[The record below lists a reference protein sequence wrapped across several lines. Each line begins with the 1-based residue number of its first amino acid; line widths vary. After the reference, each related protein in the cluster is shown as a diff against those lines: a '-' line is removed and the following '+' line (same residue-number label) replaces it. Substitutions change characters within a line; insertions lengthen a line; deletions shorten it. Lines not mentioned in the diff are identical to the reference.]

1 MNNRP
6 NSAKASDRIPPE
18 YEEVKAQIR
27 AMLPAAAQFDE
38 QQNLIELGLD
48 SLQMM
53 RLVNQW
59 RRRGCQVTFAE
70 LIGDPS
76 LNAWWSLLQRTRL
89 PGDCRESGEQP
100 ATAAPFPLTDVQYA
114 YWVGRQDDQALGGV
128 GCHAYLEIDG
138 GNIDRER
145 LAAAWTTLLDH
156 HGMLRAK
163 FLADGLQQVMEVSGA
178 QPLEVNDLRS
188 ASTEECR
195 RELKRIRGRLSHR
208 RLAVE
213 KGEVAG
219 LSLSLLPGGRARLH
233 FDIDLLVADVQSLQ
247 ILLRDL
253 AAAYARGVRPPAP
266 RNWSFGRYL
275 RDEEQ
280 RRAADRETAARYWQ
294 ERLDSLPGAPGLP
307 LQEKPERLKFP
318 VFQRRTYFIREAQWK
333 SLQQLSAG
341 YRVTPAMT
349 LLAAYA
355 EVLDRWSTTSRFL
368 INIPLFDRQTG
379 EAGLEEVVADFTN
392 LLLLAVDC
400 SSPQCFV
407 ERARSIQA
415 QFHQD
420 AAHTVYSG
428 VQVQRDL
435 ARLRPGERY
444 VAPVVFACN
453 LGSPLIN
460 EECESTLG
468 RLGYMISQT
477 PQVWLDFQLYET
489 DGGLLLAWDAV
500 EELFADSVI
509 DRMFD
514 AYARLIEWLAEGKN
528 NWLLYPT
535 VFQRNTAMEQALT
548 GFSELPPACRLHDG
562 FFALAAAQPH
572 KTALVNSADDTCI
585 TYGELADYALRTA
598 ALLEQNGVRPGDAVA
613 VTLPRS
619 PEQIAAVLGVL
630 ATGACYA
637 PVSVAQPPA
646 RRANIHQKADIR
658 FALTGRSVAP
668 TVEWPPGTRVLPLED
683 GAGLMPLAEPAA
695 GPVDDPAYIIFT
707 SGSTGEPKGV
717 QISHAGAFNTIVDIN
732 RRYRVGE
739 QDRILA
745 VSALDFD
752 LSVYDIFGLLNVGGS
767 LVVLPEGVRR
777 EAGQWLKLLDKYQ
790 VTLWNSVP
798 VLLDMLL
805 VAAQNAE
812 TGLPLRLVMLS
823 GDWIGLDLPPRL
835 NELAPQCRLVAMGG
849 ATEASIW
856 SNYFD
861 VALPLPENWTSVP
874 YGRPLSNQK
883 YRIVDGKGRDCPDW
897 VAGELWIG
905 GAGVALGYKGDPKLT
920 AERFVDYSGSRW
932 YRTGDLGRYWPDGNI
947 EFLGRKDFQVKI
959 KGHRIELGEIEV
971 ALREHPEVRNAVV
984 QAVGPAKG
992 NKQLIGY
999 VVPKRQRQSQLWEAA
1014 DADGAAEIW
1023 QELLQAGH
1031 EGSRELPAGLRPE
1044 QFAEFHSFLE
1054 NLSLDC
1060 ICHAFE
1066 QTGVFRAGRDRYT
1079 LEELLR
1085 EGRIAQRYHVLIAG
1099 WLEIMADEGLLVR
1112 EATGV
1117 FRRLHST
1124 AVRTGKAWQELSPEW
1139 RAYARGILQY
1149 IQEIG
1154 EYHAGLL
1161 TGRVDPLGL
1170 FFTEKSRLSPEQLLR
1185 QLPGVDYRNSIA
1197 KTLLGAAI
1205 RQKAGAGPVQI
1216 LQIGARSS
1224 GLTRELTTL
1233 LPPGNAVYTCTDSS
1247 AFFLNEVKQGLEDR
1261 NGLAFSLLD
1270 IEEDPQVQGY
1280 VLHHYDIIVA
1290 PDSLH
1295 RTRHIGSTLAHVEAL
1310 LAPAGLL
1317 LMMEKTVN
1325 SRLQQVGT
1333 AFLED
1338 GFTRFED
1345 ERKGTRL
1352 PLLSSVQWEE
1362 ALQRKGYGGIAV
1374 FPGAEEAAACFGQQV
1389 IVALAPQSVHRFHP
1403 EKLTDFLQRKLPD
1416 YMVPSAFIPLAALPV
1431 TANGKVDR
1439 QALPAPVIA
1448 QEGAGKLFTELKTET
1463 QQRLAVIWRSIFS
1476 LDRIGADDN
1485 YFALGGDSLLATKL
1499 SGMIRSSFGTEMSL
1513 ASIFELPTIAQMAVH
1528 IERLLEKTPDQ
1539 SEFGQL
1545 PVLVPA
1551 PGEQFLPFP
1560 LTDIQQ
1566 AYWFGRSGIYSLG
1579 NVSTHCYFEIEES
1592 GLDVNRVTDAWRRL
1606 IDHHAMMR
1614 AVMMPDGQS
1623 QRVLQEVPPYH
1634 IVTLDLRNS
1643 NAGEVE
1649 AGLSRIREKMSHQV
1663 LDAGQWPLFEVRA
1676 SLFGENRVRLH
1687 VSFDNLIFD
1696 GWSMFHLLSE
1706 WGRLYRQPEDELQ
1719 MVDVSFRDYV
1729 LALERLK
1736 DSGLYQRDRQYWFN
1750 RLADLPPGPELPLA
1764 QNPDF
1769 LHRQRFTRLSSSLN
1783 NGAWRR
1789 LKERAA
1795 AAGLTPSGVLLTAYA
1810 EVLSIWSKRPQ
1821 FTINLTQFNRLPLHP
1836 QVSRIVGDF
1845 TTLTLLAVDHSS
1857 GKTFLERS
1865 RNLQQQLWQDL
1876 DHAYVGGVE
1885 VQRELARQ
1893 RGDQQGA
1900 AMPVV
1905 FTSAL
1910 GVNQWNGEDTSER
1923 WLGKLI
1929 YNITQTPQ
1937 VWLDHQ
1943 VVEQNGELLLI
1954 WDAVAGL
1961 FPPGLL
1967 EDMFG
1972 SYCQLLERLA
1982 DEETVWREKTPNL
1995 ALVPRL
2001 HARVQ
2006 ANDTGVLLP
2015 QERLESLFEKQVIRQ
2030 PEKPAVHSPG
2040 LTLSYRELAG
2050 RASGVEACLRA
2061 KRVRPNTLVAV
2072 VMEKGWEQ
2080 VVAALGI
2087 LKSGAA
2093 YLPIDPAYPE
2103 ERRQELLQN
2112 GHCSIV
2118 LTQSRL
2124 EKKLNWP
2131 EEVERILVDQ
2141 LKAADRTGDLPTPTG
2156 SVTDLA
2162 YVIYTSGST
2171 GVPNGV
2177 MIDHQG
2183 AVNTILDINRRF
2195 AVGPQD
2201 RILALSNFN
2210 FDLSVYDI
2218 FGMLSAGAA
2227 IILPKAEQSK
2237 DPAHWLALLREQKAT
2252 VWNTV
2257 PALMQMLL
2265 EYVSCR
2271 AETMP
2276 ASLRLVLLSGDWVPV
2291 TMPDKIKTLFPGVDV
2306 VSLGGATEASIWSN
2320 LYHIQKVDPEWKS
2333 IPYGRPLA
2341 NQRYYVLN
2349 QFMGDC
2355 PVWVPGQ
2362 LYIGGA
2368 GLAKGYWNNEA
2379 ITRER
2384 FIDHPRTGERLYFT
2398 GDLGRYLPDGDI
2410 EFLGREDFQVKIRG
2424 HRIELGEIEAVM
2436 RRINGMKDA
2445 VVGATGELLTGYVVL
2460 KPEEGTKLF
2469 TTDCADSRDCAL
2481 RWHTIKKAGQFQAAQ
2496 IPSGLDVEEVK
2507 TFLESAEQISLA
2519 FICRM
2524 LAKLGIFRNEREQ
2537 YSLDELMERFKLQ
2550 RRYRPLI
2557 GHWLNIL
2564 IEERIV
2570 EKDEAGLYLNHHSL
2584 PALLPKLDKEGNFPG
2599 LSETAATLATA
2610 FKRDDSVYLELL
2622 QGTLDPLELFVRE
2635 DAFLTPDAMNQFNL
2649 ARGYYTELARATFSA
2664 VLNTYPSD
2672 KEIRVMEIGGR
2683 TGNLAGELVKLLTP
2697 GKDRYLYTDESAY
2710 FTDQAKGRLS
2720 EFPPMEYGLLDMNKA
2735 PLQQGYEP
2743 HAYDVIIADNTLHR
2757 TRNVR
2762 TVLEHIKT
2770 MLAPGGILLFT
2781 ETTRNNRLMMTTTG
2795 FFADGFSQ
2803 LEDERSLSGIP
2814 LLTAEKWREVL
2825 SEKGFAKTIAFPANG
2840 QTAEQFGQHLLMA
2853 QAQEAVSVFKPSNL
2867 ADEIRC
2873 KLPAYMVPTT
2883 YILLEKLPL
2892 TANGKVDRKALAQLG
2907 KEKAGLPVKTHT
2919 PPATETQMK
2928 LASAWKEVLNCQQV
2942 GIHDSFFEL
2951 GGDSLRAIQC
2961 INLLK
2966 TKYSLELSLP
2976 ELFETP
2982 DIERLARL
2990 VEVSGSGG
2998 GELTADCEEGV
3009 I

>member
-89 PGDCRESGEQP
+89 PGDCRESREQP

-163 FLADGLQQVMEVSGA
+163 FLADGLQQVMEVPGA

-195 RELKRIRGRLSHR
+195 RELERIRARLSHR

-500 EELFADSVI
+500 EGLFADGVI

-528 NWLLYPT
+528 NWQLYPA

-572 KTALVNSADDTCI
+572 KTALVNSADDTCM

-630 ATGACYA
+630 ALGACYA

-658 FALTGRSVAP
+658 FVLTGRSAVP

-717 QISHAGAFNTIVDIN
+717 QISHAGAFNTIADIN

-752 LSVYDIFGLLNVGGS
+752 LSVYDIFGLLSVGGS
-767 LVVLPEGVRR
+767 LVIVPENARR
-777 EAGQWLKLLDKYQ
+777 EAREWLRLLDKYQ

-798 VLLDMLL
+798 VLFEMLL
-805 VAAQNAE
+805 VAAQNGPD
-812 TGLPLRLVMLS
+812 GLPLRLVMLS
-823 GDWIGLDLPPRL
+823 GDWIGLDLPSRL
-835 NELAPQCRLVAMGG
+835 NHIAPHCRLVAMGG

-861 VALPLPENWTSVP
+861 VILPLPETWTSIP
-874 YGRPLSNQK
+874 YGRPLSNQQ
-883 YRIVDGKGRDCPDW
+883 YRVVDGKGRDCPDW

-905 GAGVALGYKGDPKLT
+905 GAGVALGYKGDPQLT
-920 AERFVDYSGSRW
+920 AERFVAAQGSRW

-959 KGHRIELGEIEV
+959 RGHRIELGEIEA
-971 ALREHPEVRNAVV
+971 ALKEHPDIRDAVV
-984 QAVGPAKG
+984 QTAGPAKG

-999 VVPKRQRQSQLWEAA
+999 VVPQRRLQSQLWETA
-1014 DADGAAEIW
+1014 DAGLDRADESWKA
-1023 QELLQAGH
+1023 LLQAGG
-1031 EGSRELPAGLRPE
+1031 EQSRELPPGLKPE
-1044 QFAEFHSFLE
+1044 DFAAFRSYLE
-1054 NLSLDC
+1054 GLSADC
-1060 ICHAFE
+1060 ICRALQQAGAFTDA
-1066 QTGVFRAGRDRYT
+1066 QDRYT
-1079 LEELLR
+1079 AEELMHNC
-1085 EGRIAQRYHVLIAG
+1085 RIAQRYRGLIES
-1099 WLEIMADEGLLVR
+1099 WLEVLAAEGLIQR
-1112 EATGV
+1112 DGTGA
-1117 FRRLHST
+1117 FHSPGFLL
-1124 AVRTGKAWQELSPEW
+1124 AGDRHQELSPEYK
-1139 RAYARGILQY
+1139 AYAGGVLGYLQRL
-1149 IQEIG
+1149 G

-1161 TGRVDPLGL
+1161 TGKEDPLAL
-1170 FFTEKSRLSPEQLLR
+1170 FFAENLRLSPEQLLQ
-1185 QLPGVDYRNSIA
+1185 QLPGVDYRNNIA
-1197 KTLLGAAI
+1197 QALFATAV
-1205 RQKAGAGPVQI
+1205 RQKAETGPVRV
-1216 LQIGARSS
+1216 LQIGARSPALS
-1224 GLTRELTTL
+1224 GALTAV
-1233 LPPGNAVYTCTDSS
+1233 LPAGEAVYTCTDASV
-1247 AFFLNEVKQGLEDR
+1247 FFLNEAKK
-1261 NGLAFSLLD
+1261 AFKERAGVQFRLLD
-1270 IEEDPQVQGY
+1270 IEQDPRKQDFT
-1280 VLHHYDIIVA
+1280 LHHYDIIIA
-1290 PDSLH
+1290 ADSLH
-1295 RTRHIGSTLAHVEAL
+1295 RAKHIGTALTHLEAL
-1310 LAPAGLL
+1310 LAPGGLL
-1317 LMMEKTVN
+1317 LLPEMTVN
-1325 SRLQQVGT
+1325 SGLQQVST

-1345 ERKGTRL
+1345 ERRDQRL
-1352 PLLSSVQWEE
+1352 PLLASAQWRT
-1362 ALQRKGYGGIAV
+1362 ALRQTGFTRIEV
-1374 FPGAEEAAACFGQQV
+1374 FPGEGEPAGCFGQQV
-1389 IVALAPQSVHRFHP
+1389 IAAQALRSVQRFYP
-1403 EKLTDFLQRKLPD
+1403 EKLTDFLSRKLPE
-1416 YMVPSAFIPLAALPV
+1416 YMVPSSFIPLPELPL
-1431 TANGKVDR
+1431 TANGKIDR
-1439 QALPAPVIA
+1439 QALPAPDVLKA
-1448 QEGAGKLFTELKTET
+1448 GAEHPFTELKTET
-1463 QQRLAVIWRSIFS
+1463 QKQLAAIWRSIFD

-1485 YFALGGDSLLATKL
+1485 YFALGGDSLLATRL
-1499 SGMIRSSFGTEMSL
+1499 SSLIRSAFGIEITL
-1513 ASIFELPTIAQMAVH
+1513 GSIFELPTIARLAVH
-1528 IERLLEKTPDQ
+1528 IERLLESKPD
-1539 SEFGQL
+1539 SAAFAGL
-1545 PVLVPA
+1545 PAILPA
-1551 PGEQFLPFP
+1551 PGEQSLPFP

-1566 AYWFGRSGIYSLG
+1566 AYWVGRSGVYSLG
-1579 NVSTHCYFEIEES
+1579 NVSTHCYFEIEEA
-1592 GLDVNRVTDAWRRL
+1592 GLELDQLSAAWRRL

-1623 QRVLQEVPPYH
+1623 QKILPDVPPYQ
-1634 IVTLDLRNS
+1634 IDVLDLRGR
-1643 NAGEVE
+1643 AAAEVE
-1649 AGLSRIREKMSHQV
+1649 AGLSRVREEMSHQV

-1676 SLFGENRVRLH
+1676 SRFGENRVRLH

-1706 WGRLYRQPEDELQ
+1706 WGRLYHEPDARLKEL
-1719 MVDVSFRDYV
+1719 DLSFRDYV
-1729 LALERLK
+1729 LALEDLK
-1736 DSGLYQRDRQYWFN
+1736 SSSFYERDKQYWFD
-1750 RLADLPPGPELPLA
+1750 RLADLPPAPELPLA
-1764 QNPDF
+1764 TSPEAITE
-1769 LHRQRFTRLSSSLN
+1769 QRFCRQEARLN
-1783 NGAWRR
+1783 RR
-1789 LKERAA
+1789 IWQILKQRTAD
-1795 AAGLTPSGVLLTAYA
+1795 AGLTPSALLLTAYA
-1810 EVLSIWSKRPQ
+1810 EVLGLWSKHPR
-1821 FTINLTQFNRLPLHP
+1821 FTINLTQFNRLPLHKE
-1836 QVSRIVGDF
+1836 VNDLVGDF
-1845 TTLTLLAVDHSS
+1845 TSLTLLEVDNSA
-1857 GKTFLERS
+1857 GQTFLERG
-1865 RNLQQQLWQDL
+1865 RVLQRQLWRDL
-1876 DHAYVGGVE
+1876 DHPYVGGVE
-1885 VQRELARQ
+1885 LQRELARRHRS
-1893 RGDQQGA
+1893 RGVE
-1900 AMPVV
+1900 MPVV

-1910 GVNQWNGEDTSER
+1910 GVDQWSG
-1923 WLGKLI
+1923 GKWPGRLV

-1943 VVEQNGELLLI
+1943 VVELDDELLLI
-1954 WDAVAGL
+1954 WDAVDGL
-1961 FPPGLL
+1961 FPAGML
-1967 EDMFG
+1967 EDMFEAYAG
-1972 SYCQLLERLA
+1972 LLERLA
-1982 DEETVWREKTPNL
+1982 GDERLWQKAAPSL
-1995 ALVPRL
+1995 ISVPRL
-2001 HARVQ
+2001 TERQQ
-2006 ANDTGVLLP
+2006 ANRTEAPLCPETLNRLFVL
-2015 QERLESLFEKQVIRQ
+2015 QAGRQ
-2030 PEKPAVHSPG
+2030 ASHPAVVSPDR
-2040 LTLSYRELAG
+2040 TLSYAELSRKANAV
-2050 RASGVEACLRA
+2050 ASLLLSRG
-2061 KRVRPNTLVAV
+2061 VRPNTLVAV

-2080 VVAALGI
+2080 VVAVMGI
-2087 LKSGAA
+2087 VQAGAA
-2093 YLPIDPAYPE
+2093 YLPVDPAHPE
-2103 ERRQELLQN
+2103 ERRNQLLQAGN
-2112 GHCSIV
+2112 ATIA
-2118 LTQSRL
+2118 LTQSWLDGRL
-2124 EKKLNWP
+2124 RWP
-2131 EEVERILVDQ
+2131 EGLESIPVDRLRPKSGQEQ
-2141 LKAADRTGDLPTPTG
+2141 LSGIAVKPE
-2156 SVTDLA
+2156 DLA

-2171 GVPNGV
+2171 GFPKGV
-2177 MIDHQG
+2177 MIDHRG
-2183 AVNTILDINRRF
+2183 AVNTIVDINRRF
-2195 AVGPQD
+2195 SVGPGD
-2201 RILALSNFN
+2201 RILALSNLN

-2218 FGMLSAGAA
+2218 FGALAAGAT
-2227 IILPKAEQSK
+2227 IVIPDKAKIRE
-2237 DPAHWLALLREQKAT
+2237 PEHWLELLQTERVT

-2257 PALMQMLL
+2257 PAFMQMLL
-2265 EYVSCR
+2265 DYAGEEPVR
-2271 AETMP
+2271 A
-2276 ASLRLVLLSGDWVPV
+2276 ALRLALLSGDWIPLDLPER
-2291 TMPDKIKTLFPGVDV
+2291 MKDKFPRIEVI
-2306 VSLGGATEASIWSN
+2306 SLGGATEASIWSN
-2320 LYHIQKVDPEWKS
+2320 FYPVGELQPDWKS

-2349 QFMGDC
+2349 EFGGDC
-2355 PVWVPGQ
+2355 PVWTPGQ
-2362 LYIGGA
+2362 LFIGGI
-2368 GLAKGYWNNEA
+2368 GLARGYWQDEA
-2379 ITRER
+2379 KTNQA
-2384 FIDHPRTGERLYFT
+2384 FILHPSTKERLYRT
-2398 GDLGRYLPDGDI
+2398 GDLGRYLPGGDI
-2410 EFLGREDFQVKIRG
+2410 EFLGREDHQVKISG
-2424 HRIELGEIEAVM
+2424 HRIELGEIEAAFNASPAVEQ
-2436 RRINGMKDA
+2436 A
-2445 VVGATGELLTGYVVL
+2445 VVVVQGSPPAL
-2460 KPEEGTKLF
+2460 
-2469 TTDCADSRDCAL
+2469 AAAVAL
-2481 RWHTIKKAGQFQAAQ
+2481 RREAAAGGNPA
-2496 IPSGLDVEEVK
+2496 EE
-2507 TFLESAEQISLA
+2507 LRA
-2519 FICRM
+2519 C
-2524 LAKLGIFRNEREQ
+2524 
-2537 YSLDELMERFKLQ
+2537 
-2550 RRYRPLI
+2550 
-2557 GHWLNIL
+2557 
-2564 IEERIV
+2564 
-2570 EKDEAGLYLNHHSL
+2570 
-2584 PALLPKLDKEGNFPG
+2584 
-2599 LSETAATLATA
+2599 
-2610 FKRDDSVYLELL
+2610 
-2622 QGTLDPLELFVRE
+2622 
-2635 DAFLTPDAMNQFNL
+2635 L
-2649 ARGYYTELARATFSA
+2649 AR
-2664 VLNTYPSD
+2664 
-2672 KEIRVMEIGGR
+2672 
-2683 TGNLAGELVKLLTP
+2683 
-2697 GKDRYLYTDESAY
+2697 
-2710 FTDQAKGRLS
+2710 
-2720 EFPPMEYGLLDMNKA
+2720 
-2735 PLQQGYEP
+2735 
-2743 HAYDVIIADNTLHR
+2743 
-2757 TRNVR
+2757 
-2762 TVLEHIKT
+2762 
-2770 MLAPGGILLFT
+2770 
-2781 ETTRNNRLMMTTTG
+2781 
-2795 FFADGFSQ
+2795 
-2803 LEDERSLSGIP
+2803 
-2814 LLTAEKWREVL
+2814 
-2825 SEKGFAKTIAFPANG
+2825 
-2840 QTAEQFGQHLLMA
+2840 
-2853 QAQEAVSVFKPSNL
+2853 
-2867 ADEIRC
+2867 
-2873 KLPAYMVPTT
+2873 KLPGYMIPP
-2883 YILLEKLPL
+2883 YIVTVDRLPL
-2892 TANGKVDRKALAQLG
+2892 SANGKVDRAA
-2907 KEKAGLPVKTHT
+2907 VKQSLERRS
-2919 PPATETQMK
+2919 ETAEDSPQGPQDD
-2928 LASAWKEVLNCQQV
+2928 LERQIAAVWSEVLGVQHFSRN
-2942 GIHDSFFEL
+2942 DDFFL
-2951 GGDSLRAIQC
+2951 CGGDSLKAVRIVGQLQQRRISPLKMPLQTLFSTPTIAALAGEIRALQAVAAAA
-2961 INLLK
+2961 
-2966 TKYSLELSLP
+2966 E
-2976 ELFETP
+2976 ETAP
-2982 DIERLARL
+2982 AEQ
-2990 VEVSGSGG
+2990 V
-2998 GELTADCEEGV
+2998 EEGV
-3009 I
+3009 L